1 MFARGCRDDRAKP
14 NAWQAMVISD
24 VTGPEGDCPEA
35 TDDELVGLLRGWTS
49 LDSWVYAGK
58 LKVVRALLRRR
69 PNPGRC
75 VGYTE
80 SGLPE
85 VWDARLAREI
95 SLQLGISNVAADRLI
110 LVAWSLDARL
120 PRIGQAL
127 EDGLDP
133 GRVITIVAETRVL
146 PDDPD
151 MLARVQE
158 IILAGLPKCRTW
170 SALQRLVQQAVC
182 TVDPEGARKRRE
194 QAEREHARVRF
205 WREAEGTCALL
216 GEGLPTDQ
224 ALAANA
230 NIEARAQAYRA
241 AGVKECADIRRVAAY
256 LDLINGVSIA
266 ARVAWFEECARARD
280 GERSTGGRP
289 GARGSG
295 CSRGGAGSEGAGS
308 EGAGKPGDEHAASGP
323 DHGTGDPGRDG
334 DSPSADSTPDDHD
347 APDHPDAP
355 ASDGAARGKPHADGY
370 PWTEPPVDG
379 YPVGEDSRDDWIPG
393 ELRCESCGSDDC
405 RCGGTANVGSGN
417 VASASDGNV
426 GSGSASDPAPNPDPN
441 PALAASVNL
450 TVPLVTV
457 MGLAWRPG
465 EARGLGALDPDL
477 ARKLAEAAARNPHSK
492 FCVTMVDDERQAIA
506 HGCCKPIR
514 PRKSGKSSKWSKSRR
529 GQRDGPPPPDR
540 PVSTTRAT
548 FTPSGKPGPP
558 GGLGSWILTLPGART
573 PFLVEIH
580 AVPTGDCDGHR
591 YSSAGHDPSG
601 LLRHLVQVRDGKCG
615 FPTCGRHARESD
627 FEHARPYEK
636 GGRTCGCNCY
646 SCSRSCHRLKQSE
659 GWTVTEVRPGFHQW
673 TTPAGRVYV
682 QEPWQYPA

>member
-1 MFARGCRDDRAKP
+1 VAGSNDSGDSSSDGEQPRDRASGGGTASDRKRDPRLAMFARGGRDDRAKP
-14 NAWQAMVISD
+14 NAWQAMVIAD
-24 VTGPEGDCPEA
+24 VTGPDGDCPDA
-35 TDDELVGLLRGWTS
+35 TDDELVGLLRGWAS

-80 SGLPE
+80 SGLPQ

-95 SLQLGISNVAADRLI
+95 SLQLGISSVAADRLI

-127 EDGLDP
+127 DDGLLDP
-133 GRVITIVAETRVL
+133 GRVNMIVHETRVV
-146 PDDPD
+146 PDDPA
-151 MLARVQE
+151 MLSRVQE

-194 QAEREHARVRF
+194 QAEREHARIRF

-230 NIEARAQAYRA
+230 SIEARAQAYRA
-241 AGVKECADIRRVAAY
+241 AGVKERADILRVAGY
-256 LDLINGVSIA
+256 LDLLNGVSIA
-266 ARVAWFEECARARD
+266 ARVAWFEESARARD
-280 GERSTGGRP
+280 GESSTVGGSD
-289 GARGSG
+289 ARGSG
-295 CSRGGAGSEGAGS
+295 GS
-308 EGAGKPGDEHAASGP
+308 
-323 DHGTGDPGRDG
+323 
-334 DSPSADSTPDDHD
+334 SANCTSDDQD
-347 APDHPDAP
+347 APDNPDAP
-355 ASDGAARGKPHADGY
+355 DGHDEPASDAVTGKPHADGY
-370 PWTEPPVDG
+370 PWTEPPADG
-379 YPVGEDSRDDWIPG
+379 YPVGEDSSDDWVPD
-393 ELRCESCGSDDC
+393 ELRCDSCGLDDC
-405 RCGGTANVGSGN
+405 RCGGAVNVGSANVGSG
-417 VASASDGNV
+417 ST
-426 GSGSASDPAPNPDPN
+426 SDPDPYLAPNPN
-441 PALAASVNL
+441 PALAANVNL
-450 TVPLVTV
+450 TVPLTTV

-492 FCVTMVDDERQAIA
+492 FCVTILDDERHAIA
-506 HGCCKPIR
+506 HGCGKPIRIR
-514 PRKSGKSSKWSKSRR
+514 PRKSSRSGKPGKSPR
-529 GQRDGPPPPDR
+529 GQRDGPPPPGR
-540 PVSTTRAT
+540 TASTVSTT

-573 PFLVEIH
+573 PFLVEVH
-580 AVPTGDCDGHR
+580 AVPTGDCDEHR

-615 FPTCGRHARESD
+615 FPTCGRHAKESD

-646 SCSRSCHRLKQSE
+646 SCSRSCHRLKQSA
-659 GWTVTEVRPGFHQW
+659 GWTVTEVRPGYHQW
-673 TTPAGRVYV
+673 KTPTGRVYV